1 MGYILIIN
9 KVNGQNIQ
17 NPTVISPTKHIYIS
31 QKRTVLFFAVWKY
44 INTRNPTFT
53 SLMKCV

>member
-31 QKRTVLFFAVWKY
+31 QKRTVLFLPCGN
-44 INTRNPTFT
+44 ISTLGTLR
-53 SLMKCV
+53 LLL